1 MVAPWSYYHW
11 DGTHDHLSSVVKA
24 VTQPGRHSIN
34 SHYKSFRPVTASGAP
49 LSVNNSTDFQ
59 TVISPTLILQWTVK
73 PFPSSPSFPWLTS
86 SQGCEWRIKPL
97 HRCQTLCYVHFKNTQ
112 LHEDKLE
119 GESHSLPP
127 MHAIYTVCWCQCGGN
142 VRGNLNQVDMRY
154 GKAHTNPSGFVF
166 IPCSHACKYSCY
178 HLADWEMSK
187 RLSSPTL
194 PYYRWRLAAYRCHI
208 SLWTMMDLSGSHQ
221 VMVQF
226 WHDN

>member
-142 VRGNLNQVDMRY
+142 VRAKPTQIPQDLYLFHALMLVNIAVTIWLT
-154 GKAHTNPSGFVF
+154 GKWVKGSAHQH
-166 IPCSHACKYSCY
+166 SHTIAGVWL
-178 HLADWEMSK
+178 H
-187 RLSSPTL
+187 T
-194 PYYRWRLAAYRCHI
+194 AA
-208 SLWTMMDLSGSHQ
+208 T
-221 VMVQF
+221 
-226 WHDN
+226 